1 MKAMLDRLTGST
13 DWQVELQNKAL
24 QGYSSKSKQ
33 SAKTGD
39 KTLYDNQ
46 ATSTQRRLILTEAE
60 QTAELIRLK
69 TEAIL
74 KAQVEQLNNQ
84 NNSIQRKLNEVMNVN
99 TELIQFKAKTDQRVV
114 DLQKLAFDA
123 EAKVIR
129 I

>member
-1 MKAMLDRLTGST
+1 MKAMVDRLIGST
-13 DWQVELQNKAL
+13 DWQVELLNKEL
-24 QGYSSKSKQ
+24 QGYSLNLKQ

-60 QTAELIRLK
+60 QTDELIRLK

>member
-1 MKAMLDRLTGST
+1 MKAMLDRLIGST
-13 DWQVELQNKAL
+13 DWQVELLNKGL
-24 QGYSSKSKQ
+24 QGYSLNLKQ

-39 KTLYDNQ
+39 KTLYHNQ

-60 QTAELIRLK
+60 QTVELIRIK

-84 NNSIQRKLNEVMNVN
+84 NNSIQIKLNEVMNVN

>member
-1 MKAMLDRLTGST
+1 MKAMLDRLIGST
-13 DWQVELQNKAL
+13 DWQVELLNKGL
-24 QGYSSKSKQ
+24 QGYSLNLKQ

-46 ATSTQRRLILTEAE
+46 ATSTQRHLILTEAE

>member
-1 MKAMLDRLTGST
+1 MKAMLDRLIGST
-13 DWQVELQNKAL
+13 DWQVELLNKGL
-24 QGYSSKSKQ
+24 QGYSSNLKQ

-60 QTAELIRLK
+60 QTDELIRLK